1 MNSNINELEEFF
13 ENFDK
18 NIKSAQNEIVGI
30 GSESVKL
37 RDDEESAKLDY
48 LYCYEDT
55 TIEEAAKSMQEQKV
69 RRLIVLDKDKI
80 KQINKKEDQAID
92 EFLEQKFKDVSNELF
107 KNL

>member
-48 LYCYEDT
+48 IAKKTDT
-55 TIEEAAKSMQEQKV
+55 GF
-69 RRLIVLDKDKI
+69 VLDKDKI